1 MKKFIKKIL
10 SRNAINSFQKIRAV
24 LISLKYG
31 SPAKKMI
38 PIGITGTKGKTTT
51 TFLISSI
58 LEEAGYKVGRIS
70 TVDYK
75 VDSKITVNEEN
86 MTVPDPALVQ
96 PWLKKMVEA
105 KCRYLVMEVTSH
117 AIDQY
122 RVWGIPYKVALLT
135 NVTHDHLDYHKTF
148 ANYRDTKVRLFRWPS
163 LKVSIINA
171 DDKSAEYFYKNLK
184 TKKNYF
190 YSTNGNFEIS
200 QGSTVVASKIFLNP
214 MASKFTIK
222 SESEEIEINLNL
234 PGMFNVENALAAT
247 CVGLSQNIR
256 LGTIKAGLENVM
268 QVPGRMEKIETKKG
282 FTVIVD
288 YAHTPDSLEKVYQ
301 TLEPIVRGRL
311 ISILG
316 ACGDRDKTKR
326 PIMGALAARFADFVI
341 VTDEE
346 SYTEDPQAIIDEVA
360 AGVPRGRALFK
371 KKNSDKP
378 KRKPLEHKIHDVKEF
393 MKKDES
399 TGEGEWWWRVS
410 DRREAIRQALKLAK
424 FDDLVLITGMGAQT
438 HKVIGDKHLPWN
450 DRQVVEE
457 ELAKL

>member
-10 SRNAINSFQKIRAV
+10 SRNAINSLQKIRAV

-51 TFLISSI
+51 AFLISSI

-75 VDSKITVNEEN
+75 VDSKTTVNEEN
-86 MTVPDPALVQ
+86 MTVPDPSLVQ
-96 PWLKKMVEA
+96 PWLK
-105 KCRYLVMEVTSH
+105 
-117 AIDQY
+117 
-122 RVWGIPYKVALLT
+122 KVALLT

-163 LKVSIINA
+163 LKISIINA
-171 DDKSAEYFYKNLK
+171 DDKSAEYFFKNLK

-190 YSTNGNFEIS
+190 YSTNGDFEIK

-214 MASKFTIK
+214 TASKFTIK
-222 SESEEIEINLNL
+222 TESEEIEINLSL

-247 CVGLSQNIR
+247 CVGLSQNLR
-256 LGTIKAGLENVM
+256 LGTIKAGLEKIM
-268 QVPGRMEKIETKKG
+268 QVPGRMERVETKKG

-301 TLEPIVRGRL
+301 TLQPIVRGRL
-311 ISILG
+311 ISVLG

-326 PIMGALAARFADFVI
+326 PIMGALAARFADFVF

-346 SYTEDPQAIIDEVA
+346 SYTEDPQEIIDEVA
-360 AGVPRGRALFK
+360 GGVPRGRALFK
-371 KKNSDKP
+371 KKSSDKP

-399 TGEGEWWWRVS
+399 TGEGQWWWRVS
-410 DRREAIRQALKLAK
+410 DRRDAIRQALKLAK

-438 HKVIGDKHLPWN
+438 HKVVGDKHLPWN